1 MVQRASPG
9 ANALD
14 TDRPDDGAA
23 PRGRL
28 GLFECGVTGDEPA
41 ARPASSRL
49 PWLSL
54 LLLAAVGFLLV
65 AAETAPA
72 GLLAVMADDLRVSE
86 GTVGQLVS
94 VWALG
99 TVLVTAPVI
108 RRTRHLRRKPMLL
121 TALAGV
127 ILANTVTAAVSQLPI
142 LLACRFVAGAFTG
155 IIWAMVAGYSRR
167 ISPPRLAGRA
177 LAIAYA
183 GAPFGFAVGT
193 PLAAALGEAVGWRWS
208 FAAISGSAVVV
219 LLLTAAVVPDAGRP
233 AAVPA
238 VPLRVVFLLPGV
250 RNAILVL
257 VLWAL
262 AHTVVYTYIAPYLR
276 ASGTDL
282 RVDVLLFVY
291 GISAIAGVG
300 VAAAALDRSPRR
312 LVHATTTLF
321 TVAALALL
329 IGHRSTP
336 VVLAATVVW
345 GVTYGS
351 AAAQL
356 QSALARAGREQSEVA
371 NAFLPVGFNIAI
383 FAAGVLGAVLLSHAD
398 GLILP
403 AVMAALGAATVAA
416 ARYGRR
422 SAFAADR

>member
-1 MVQRASPG
+1 MTADERLEGTASP
-9 ANALD
+9 
-14 TDRPDDGAA
+14 
-23 PRGRL
+23 
-28 GLFECGVTGDEPA
+28 
-41 ARPASSRL
+41 RL
-49 PWLSL
+49 PWRSLILLS
-54 LLLAAVGFLLV
+54 AVGFLLV

-72 GLLAVMADDLRVSE
+72 GLLPVMARDLRVGE

-108 RRTRHLRRKPMLL
+108 RRTQHLRRKPLLL

-127 ILANTVTAAVSQLPI
+127 IAANTVTVLVSDLPV
-142 LLACRFVAGAFTG
+142 LLASRFVAGGFTG

-183 GAPFGFAVGT
+183 GSPVGFALGT
-193 PLAAALGEAVGWRWS
+193 PLAAALGQAVGWRWS
-208 FAAISGSAVVV
+208 FAALSGSALIV
-219 LLLTAAVVPDAGRP
+219 LLLVAALVPDAGRP

-282 RVDVLLFVY
+282 RVDVVLFVY
-291 GISAIAGVG
+291 GISAIGGV
-300 VAAAALDRSPRR
+300 VLTAVALDRFPQR
-312 LVHATTTLF
+312 LIIATTGLF

-329 IGHRSTP
+329 IGHRWAP
-336 VVLAATVVW
+336 VVLAATVLW

-351 AAAQL
+351 AAAQV
-356 QSALARAGREQSEVA
+356 QSALARAGREQAEVA

-383 FAAGVLGAVLLSHAD
+383 SAAGVLGAVLLTRAD

-403 AVMAALGAATVAA
+403 AVMAVLGAAAVGAA
-416 ARYGRR
+416 LYGRR
-422 SAFAADR
+422 TTFAGR

>member
-1 MVQRASPG
+1 M
-9 ANALD
+9 
-14 TDRPDDGAA
+14 
-23 PRGRL
+23 
-28 GLFECGVTGDEPA
+28 
-41 ARPASSRL
+41 
-49 PWLSL
+49 SL
-54 LLLAAVGFLLV
+54 ILLAAVGFLLV

-72 GLLAVMADDLRVSE
+72 GLLPVMAGDLRVSE

-108 RRTRHLRRKPMLL
+108 RRTQHLRRKPLLL

-127 ILANTVTAAVSQLPI
+127 IVANTVTVAVRDLPV
-142 LLACRFVAGAFTG
+142 LLACRFVAGGFTG

-183 GAPFGFAVGT
+183 GAPLGFALGT
-193 PLAAALGEAVGWRWS
+193 PLAAALGQAVGWRWS
-208 FAAISGSAVVV
+208 FAAISGSALVV
-219 LLLTAAVVPDAGRP
+219 LLLTAALVPDAGRP
-233 AAVPA
+233 AGVPT
-238 VPLRVVFLLPGV
+238 VPLRIVFLLPGV
-250 RNAILVL
+250 RNALLVL

-262 AHTVVYTYIAPYLR
+262 AHTVVYTYVAPYLR

-282 RVDVLLFVY
+282 RVDVVLFVY
-291 GISAIAGVG
+291 GVAAIAGVG
-300 VAAAALDRSPRR
+300 VAAAALDRFPQR
-312 LVHATTTLF
+312 LIVVTTTLF
-321 TVAALALL
+321 TAAALALL
-329 IGHRSTP
+329 IGHRSGA

-351 AAAQL
+351 AAAQV

-383 FAAGVLGAVLLSHAD
+383 FAGGVLGAVLLTRSD
-398 GLILP
+398 GVILP
-403 AVMAALGAATVAA
+403 AVMATLGAAAVVAA
-416 ARYGRR
+416 LYGRR
-422 SAFAADR
+422 SAFAGDR